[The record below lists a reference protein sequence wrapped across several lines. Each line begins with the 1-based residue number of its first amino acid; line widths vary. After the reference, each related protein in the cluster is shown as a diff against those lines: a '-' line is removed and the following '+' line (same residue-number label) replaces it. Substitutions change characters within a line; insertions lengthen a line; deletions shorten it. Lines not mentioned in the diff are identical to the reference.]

1 MIGKIPPKKYATKD
15 KSGMYQYNLKF
26 SKSSVREHAKI
37 DVPPRLPPAIPA
49 AEPAACGFVDKFLL
63 FTRLTS

>member
-37 DVPPRLPPAIPA
+37 DVPPAIPA

>member
-1 MIGKIPPKKYATKD
+1 MIGKIPPKKYAAKD

-37 DVPPRLPPAIPA
+37 DVPPRLPPAM
-49 AEPAACGFVDKFLL
+49 PAACGFVDRFLL